1 MKKNRLAAGG
11 AAVVIAAGIAV
22 GAAAAPASAASAE
35 RIGSVQELHTHLA
48 KAVELEAA
56 QAGTLGDPVGQK
68 VTESVES

>member
-22 GAAAAPASAASAE
+22 GAAAPASAASTE
-35 RIGSVQELHTHLA
+35 RIGSVQELHVHLV

-68 VTESVES
+68 VAESVES

>member
-11 AAVVIAAGIAV
+11 AAAAIAV
-22 GAAAAPASAASAE
+22 GLAVGAAAPASAAPTE
-35 RIGSVQELHTHLA
+35 RIGSLQELHAHVA
-48 KAVELEAA
+48 KAVALESA